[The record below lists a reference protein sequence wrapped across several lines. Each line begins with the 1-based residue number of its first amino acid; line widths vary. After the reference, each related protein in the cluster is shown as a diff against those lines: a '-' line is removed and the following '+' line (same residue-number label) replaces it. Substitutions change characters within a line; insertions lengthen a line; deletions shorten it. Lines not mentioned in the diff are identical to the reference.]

1 MKIAVFSDIHANL
14 PAFEAMLQDMDKQKP
29 DAVYCLGDLVGYHIW
44 PNEVIAE
51 IRRRGIATIAGNHDL
66 KVVGLQ
72 TTASDL
78 KEGGKKY
85 AYHIIN
91 SENRNYLKILPG
103 HIKLEYQLNGDRLN
117 FVLAHGSTRKV
128 DEYVLIDTDEQYV
141 LEMMEEANAD
151 LLFVGHSHKPY
162 HRIIPTID
170 NRFRHVINT
179 GSVGKPKD
187 GDPRGCY
194 VLVTISENSSPLDR
208 RSIKVD
214 FVRFDYDIE
223 KAAVALEESLLPEEF
238 AEMLRSG
245 R

>member
-1 MKIAVFSDIHANL
+1 MKIAFFSDIHANM
-14 PAFEAMLQDMDKQKP
+14 PALEAMFEDMDRQQP

-66 KVVGLQ
+66 KVTGLQ

-78 KEGGKKY
+78 DEGGKKY
-85 AYHIIN
+85 AYHII
-91 SENRNYLKILPG
+91 EDAGRNYLKSLPR
-103 HIKLEYQLNGDRLN
+103 HIKLEYQLNGDKLN
-117 FVLAHGSTRKV
+117 LVLAHGSTRKV
-128 DEYVLIDTDEQYV
+128 DEYVMIDTDEQYV
-141 LEMMEEANAD
+141 SEMMEEVDAD

-162 HRIIPTID
+162 HRVIPTSD
-170 NRFRHVINT
+170 NRFKHVINT

-194 VLVTISENSSPLDR
+194 VQVTLNEYSSSLDPE
-208 RSIKVD
+208 SIKID

-223 KAAVALEESLLPEEF
+223 KAAIALEESPLPKEF
-238 AEMLRSG
+238 AEMLRVG